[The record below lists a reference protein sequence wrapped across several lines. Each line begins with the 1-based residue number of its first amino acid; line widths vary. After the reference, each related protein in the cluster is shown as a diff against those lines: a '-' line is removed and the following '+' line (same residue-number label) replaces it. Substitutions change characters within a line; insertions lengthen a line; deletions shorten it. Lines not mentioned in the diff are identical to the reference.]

1 MGQNEELTIEQKLR
15 RVNKLKKD
23 LDDAKSEKD
32 QKVGE
37 RKGLLA
43 QLKQQFGAN
52 NLTDAKRRIKNVEEQ
67 LNRRN
72 KTIDSLFDKLS
83 EQYEF

>member
-1 MGQNEELTIEQKLR
+1 MEQNEELTIEQKLR

-37 RKGLLA
+37 KKGLLT

>member
-23 LDDAKSEKD
+23 LDDVKVEKD
-32 QKVGE
+32 QKIGE
-37 RKGLLA
+37 RNGLLG
-43 QLKQQFGAN
+43 QLKQQFGAD
-52 NLTDAKRRIKNVEEQ
+52 NLTNGKRRIKNIEEQ

-83 EQYEF
+83 EQYDF